1 MLNPIDAEAAGAAA
15 PAGAPARPGLRERA
29 AALLL
34 CGFRPFFLL
43 AAIAGV
49 LAIAAWGAF
58 LSGALQLPATPGGPV
73 VWHAH
78 EMLFGFTLAS
88 LIGFVLTAIPE
99 FTGTAAVRRRPLA
112 ALLAL
117 WLGGRFAFAASATT
131 AGAVL
136 AAVLDIGVLAL
147 LVAIVAPRLWGD
159 PERRHLSFL
168 WGLLALLGLTLGFHV
183 DALTGGHP
191 MRWLLATV
199 GVLMMLIIVAM
210 SRISMRI
217 VNGALAEAGASGI
230 EYLAR
235 PPRRNLAIF
244 CIALYTLAE
253 FVAPQH
259 PVSGWVALAAAA
271 GLLNLTNDWH
281 VGRAMFQRWVLML
294 YVVYWLMALGYAV
307 IGVAILADAG
317 AAATSAGRH
326 LLMVGAIGLAVFAVM
341 NIAGRIHA
349 GLALDTRIWVPA
361 AAVLLVAAALLRG
374 ALAWPGASVPTLLA
388 AATLCWVVAFALY
401 FAHLWPLLTRPRS
414 DGQTGCA
421 GLAE

>member
-1 MLNPIDAEAAGAAA
+1 MLNPLDTGSAGATTPPAA
-15 PAGAPARPGLRERA
+15 PTRPGLCERA
-29 AALLL
+29 DALLL

-43 AAIAGV
+43 TAIAAV

-58 LSGALQLPATPGGPV
+58 LSGAMRLPATPGGPV

-99 FTGTAAVRRRPLA
+99 FTGTAAVRRRPLV

-117 WLGGRFAFAASATT
+117 WLGGRLAFAASATT
-131 AGAVL
+131 AGAVF
-136 AAVLDIGVLAL
+136 AAVADVGVLAL
-147 LVAIVAPRLWGD
+147 LVAIVAPRLWAD

-168 WGLLALLGLTLGFHV
+168 WGLLALLGLTVGFHV
-183 DALTGGHP
+183 DALTGGDP

-199 GVLMMLIIVAM
+199 GVLMMLIVVAM

-217 VNGALAEAGASGI
+217 VNGALEEAGTSGI

-235 PPRRNLAIF
+235 PPRRKLAIF

-271 GLLNLTNDWH
+271 GLFNLTNDWH
-281 VGRAMFQRWVLML
+281 VGRAMWQRWVLML
-294 YVVYWLMALGYAV
+294 YAVYWLMALGYAV
-307 IGVAILADAG
+307 IGVAILTDAG

-341 NIAGRIHA
+341 TIAGRIHA
-349 GLALDTRIWVPA
+349 GFALDTRIWVPA
-361 AAVLLVAAALLRG
+361 AALLLVAAALAR
-374 ALAWPGASVPTLLA
+374 AAFVWPGASVPALLA
-388 AATLCWVVAFALY
+388 MAALCWVVAFALY
-401 FAHLWPLLTRPRS
+401 LAHLWPLLTRPRA

-421 GLAE
+421 GLAD